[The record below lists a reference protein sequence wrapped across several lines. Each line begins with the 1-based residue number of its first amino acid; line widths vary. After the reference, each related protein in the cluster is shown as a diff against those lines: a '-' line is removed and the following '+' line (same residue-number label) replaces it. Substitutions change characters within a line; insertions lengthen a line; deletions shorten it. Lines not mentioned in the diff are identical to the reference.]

1 MTVENEV
8 MKKYVGL
15 VLLVLLASCQ
25 KEEFEILQ
33 DDDLEV
39 TQDGQLLRLVQTVA
53 THDGSFD
60 DVVDD
65 SSCFSIDFPYVCNFN
80 GKPYPVNSAADLS
93 PFSMYDDLVPEFPV
107 NVTLANYLQ
116 LEVPNIDAF
125 ENLITQCQNGDLFND
140 RITCIDLEYPVSLA
154 LFDADNG
161 DFETVVF
168 NHDKDTFTGIGA
180 IEEGWVA
187 RLNYPLSVTLES
199 GALITITSS
208 EQLKSEILNIIP
220 LCD

>member
-1 MTVENEV
+1 

-15 VLLVLLASCQ
+15 VLLVILAGCQ
-25 KEEFEILQ
+25 KEEFEIVQ
-33 DDDLEV
+33 DDDQEIA
-39 TQDGQLLRLVQTVA
+39 QDGQLLRMVQTVA

-65 SSCFSIDFPYVCNFN
+65 SSCFSIDFPYICNFN
-80 GKPYPVNSAADLS
+80 GKLYPVNRASDLL
-93 PFSMYDDLVPEFPV
+93 PFSTYDNLVPEFPV

-116 LEVPNIDAF
+116 VEVPNLEAF
-125 ENLITQCQNGDLFND
+125 ENLIAQCQNGDLFND

-154 LFDADNG
+154 LFDSDSG
-161 DFETVVF
+161 DFETLVF
-168 NHDKDTFTGIGA
+168 NHDRDTFTGIGA
-180 IEEGWVA
+180 IEDGWVA
-187 RLNYPLSVTLES
+187 SLNYPLEVTLES
-199 GALITITSS
+199 GALITITSN